1 MLRRVNVAVFVV
13 VGSVAMYMCMG
24 EFMTVLI
31 YMCVLVKM
39 FMCMCV
45 TVLVIIRHFSL
56 PVLCFSDNKHCNK
69 RAGES

>member
-45 TVLVIIRHFSL
+45 TVLVII
-56 PVLCFSDNKHCNK
+56 
-69 RAGES
+69 